1 MPPKK
6 GKKRSYKKKA
16 DAFEKKDWFRFK
28 VPKVFPMKED
38 TYGFTAANKTAQG
51 VTVESRLEDRVANIR
66 WGDLCDNPTNSLE
79 SKNSINIKFRIVDIN
94 ESKECLLDFHG
105 LQITR
110 DKKCSLM
117 KRWVSTID
125 ARADIRTTDGFV
137 FRVFAMALTAPTNFQ
152 ISRAAYAKTSQI
164 KKLRA
169 KMCEFLQRE
178 LDGKSTK
185 EFVSKVLMLADNGDS
200 LQKELMSIFPVATD
214 SCRIRKVKLIKR
226 PRIKNLRRIHDTYQ
240 AEEPAAA
247 PAATD

>member
-16 DAFEKKDWFRFK
+16 DAFEKKDWFRLK
-28 VPKVFPMKED
+28 VPKVFQMKED
-38 TYGFTAANKTAQG
+38 TYGFTVANKTAQG

-79 SKNSINIKFRIVDIN
+79 SKNSINIKLRIVDIN
-94 ESKECLLDFHG
+94 DSRECLLDFHG

-125 ARADIRTTDGFV
+125 ARADISTSDGFT
-137 FRVFAMALTAPTNFQ
+137 FRVFAMALTAKRDFQ

-169 KMCEFLQRE
+169 KMVEFLHKE
-178 LDGKSTK
+178 LDGKNTK

-200 LQKELMSIFPVATD
+200 LQKELGSIFPVAQE
-214 SCRIRKVKLIKR
+214 SCRIRKVKLIKA
-226 PRIKNLRRIHDTYQ
+226 PRVKNLRRIHEMYQ
-240 AEEPAAA
+240 ADEAAAA